1 MQTPP
6 FLSAS
11 SYMHEHVKPDNEK
24 LRLLKN
30 EVDKQNLTD
39 IWNMILTLDYQVA
52 NAYELSFETR
62 EEFCGIMQLLLKAF
76 AK

>member
-1 MQTPP
+1 MHTPP
-6 FLSAS
+6 YLPTS
-11 SYMHEHVKPDNEK
+11 SYVHEHVKPNTEK

-30 EVDKQNLTD
+30 EVDEKNLTD

-52 NAYELSFETR
+52 NAYELSLETR